1 MSAAGSSTSVAD
13 VRRDATVRPS
23 RRRRFV
29 LVAAAVA
36 ALVPLSGCAAGIQA
50 ETSRERPTVDG
61 IGSAIGTLT
70 IRNAYVGGPADQG
83 GNAPL
88 LLSVFN
94 DGNQPD
100 RLVGVS
106 SPDAASVT
114 LPPDV
119 DLPPGGEILL
129 YTADRTAHLTGLT
142 MPVQV
147 GQIVPVVLTFERAGQ
162 LPMSLPV
169 SPVPPEVLAGA
180 STAATATPGPTPSGS
195 ALPSATP
202 TGAPSAQPSAGIAAS
217 ASASPYSG
225 ISPNP

>member
-1 MSAAGSSTSVAD
+1 MSAAGSSTSDAV

-29 LVAAAVA
+29 LVAAAVT
-36 ALVPLSGCAAGIQA
+36 ALIPLSGCAAGIQA
-50 ETSRERPTVDG
+50 ETSRERPTIDG

-70 IRNAYVGGPADQG
+70 IRNAYVGGPAEAG
-83 GNAPL
+83 GSAPL
-88 LLSVFN
+88 LLSVSN
-94 DGNQPD
+94 DGNQTD
-100 RLVGVS
+100 SLVGIS

-114 LPPDV
+114 LPPDLE
-119 DLPPGGEILL
+119 LPPGGQILL

-142 MPVQV
+142 MPVRV

-169 SPVPPEVLAGA
+169 SPVPPEVLAAA
-180 STAATATPGPTPSGS
+180 STPATATPGPSPSGS

-202 TGAPSAQPSAGIAAS
+202 TGASSAQPSAGVGAS
-217 ASASPYSG
+217 ASASPYESL
-225 ISPNP
+225 SPAP